1 MTRAQSRVGAVVLT
15 YNSADDLPDCLAG
28 LRAQR
33 GVDLQVIV
41 VDNASKLDERARMKA
56 IFHEVLPEGL
66 ILAAKPLPT
75 PTRQPSSF
83 ATMLTLVTLLGTT

>member
-41 VDNASKLDERARMKA
+41 VDNQNIKL
-56 IFHEVLPEGL
+56 
-66 ILAAKPLPT
+66 
-75 PTRQPSSF
+75 
-83 ATMLTLVTLLGTT
+83 LLGGH